1 MKYLL
6 TILLY
11 TYSMMSFGQP
21 TSDKINGTTSGPF
34 PSYFLD
40 TSGHKAGVVLTIE
53 QAQKVDNDYD
63 MIALLENQQLGCDT
77 TIKTYQILVK
87 HQDDLIASLSFGSSQ
102 KDSLLRG
109 KDDLINQL
117 RGQIKIYI
125 RDGML
130 CGQLVDNKDEEIK
143 MLRKQVFKL
152 KVQKIVGF
160 TGVAVFGG
168 VAVGL
173 GAYSIYK
180 SIVH

>member
-1 MKYLL
+1 MKYIL
-6 TILLY
+6 ILLL
-11 TYSMMSFGQP
+11 SFSTIFSFSQAP
-21 TSDKINGTTSGPF
+21 DQINGTTTGPF
-34 PSYFLD
+34 PSYFID

-53 QAQKVDNDYD
+53 QAQRVDNDYD
-63 MIALLENQQLGCDT
+63 LLELLEKQQLGCDT

-87 HQDDLIASLSFGSSQ
+87 HQDELVAALNLDVSQ

-109 KDDLINQL
+109 KDALIEEL
-117 RGQIKIYI
+117 KGQIKVYI
-125 RDGML
+125 HDAIL
-130 CGQLVDNKDEEIK
+130 CGTLVDNKDEEIK
-143 MLRKQVFKL
+143 MLKKQVFKL

-173 GAYSIYK
+173 GVYSIYK